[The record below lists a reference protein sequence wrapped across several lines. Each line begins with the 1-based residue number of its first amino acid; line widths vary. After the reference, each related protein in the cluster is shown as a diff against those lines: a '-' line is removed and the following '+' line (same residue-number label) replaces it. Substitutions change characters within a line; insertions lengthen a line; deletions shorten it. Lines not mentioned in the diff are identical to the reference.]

1 MSTDQAVFSAEDR
14 QWMDRALEQA
24 GQSLCLTHPNPR
36 VGCVLARD
44 GRLLASGATQQAGG
58 HHAEAAA
65 LAQAQAR
72 GVSVRGAT
80 AYVTLEPC
88 SHFGR
93 TPPCAD
99 ALLAAGI
106 VRVVIALGDPNPLV
120 AGAGIARLR
129 AAGLRVEVGLCA
141 EASLS
146 LNPGFVSRMTCGRPW
161 VWLKTAGSLDGRTAL
176 PDGRSQWITGEA
188 ARADGHHW
196 RARSSLVLSGI
207 GTIAADDPMLNVRA
221 VHSPRQPLRAVL
233 DTHLRIDE
241 HARLFN
247 GESVWIFT
255 TADDPE
261 KTRRLA
267 EKNAE
272 VIRLPPGADG
282 RVDLQAMLAWLGE
295 HEINE
300 VHVEAGARVNGAL
313 LQADAVDEWI
323 SYVAPRVLGDGAGL
337 AQWAPPDDELAQT
350 PRFEFMDAVQ
360 LGLDMRLRLR
370 HARRW
375 QALRQAAQ
383 A

>member
-1 MSTDQAVFSAEDR
+1 MAEALSDQALMARAIRLAER
-14 QWMDRALEQA
+14 GLYTTE
-24 GQSLCLTHPNPR
+24 PNPR
-36 VGCVLARD
+36 VGCVLVRD
-44 GRLLASGATQQAGG
+44 GRIVGEGWHVRAGEGHAEVNALRQAG
-58 HHAEAAA
+58 E
-65 LAQAQAR
+65 LA
-72 GVSVRGAT
+72 RGAT

-141 EASLS
+141 EASLA

-241 HARLFN
+241 HA
-247 GESVWIFT
+247 
-255 TADDPE
+255 
-261 KTRRLA
+261 
-267 EKNAE
+267 
-272 VIRLPPGADG
+272 
-282 RVDLQAMLAWLGE
+282 
-295 HEINE
+295 
-300 VHVEAGARVNGAL
+300 
-313 LQADAVDEWI
+313 
-323 SYVAPRVLGDGAGL
+323 
-337 AQWAPPDDELAQT
+337 
-350 PRFEFMDAVQ
+350 
-360 LGLDMRLRLR
+360 
-370 HARRW
+370 
-375 QALRQAAQ
+375 
-383 A
+383 